1 MANIF
6 TASEP
11 AAQDLPALGRLGGDP
26 ATMIAAAP
34 RHARRQLTPALM
46 GVG

>member
-1 MANIF
+1 MNAC

-11 AAQDLPALGRLGGDP
+11 AAQDFLARIGGDP

-34 RHARRQLTPALM
+34 RHARRRLTPALM

>member
-1 MANIF
+1 MNVF
-6 TASEP
+6 TAKEP
-11 AAQDLPALGRLGGDP
+11 GAADRVALARLGGDP

-34 RHARRQLTPALM
+34 RHARQQLTPALM

>member
-1 MANIF
+1 MNAF
-6 TASEP
+6 TAKEP
-11 AAQDLPALGRLGGDP
+11 AAADLVAPARLGGDQ

-34 RHARRQLTPALM
+34 RHARPQLTPALM